1 MPHIFVDATDTD
13 THIQKHVLHAEVT
26 LQQSY
31 LHSQKG
37 YAKLEELKDKMI
49 DLIKVYFD
57 EYEDEIMSNKEYKAN
72 GYNP

>member
-1 MPHIFVDATDTD
+1 MPHIFVEATDTD
-13 THIQKHVLHAEVT
+13 RNIQTIVLHADVT
-26 LQQSY
+26 LKQPY
-31 LHSQKG
+31 LYSKKG

>member
-13 THIQKHVLHAEVT
+13 KNMQSIVLHAEVT
-26 LQQSY
+26 LKQSY
-31 LHSQKG
+31 LHSKKG
-37 YAKLEELKDKMI
+37 YVKLEELKDKMI

>member
-13 THIQKHVLHAEVT
+13 KNMQSIVLHAEVT
-26 LQQSY
+26 LKQSY
-31 LHSQKG
+31 LHSKKG

-49 DLIKVYFD
+49 ELAKVYFD
-57 EYEDEIMSNKEYKAN
+57 DCEDDIISDKEFKQR